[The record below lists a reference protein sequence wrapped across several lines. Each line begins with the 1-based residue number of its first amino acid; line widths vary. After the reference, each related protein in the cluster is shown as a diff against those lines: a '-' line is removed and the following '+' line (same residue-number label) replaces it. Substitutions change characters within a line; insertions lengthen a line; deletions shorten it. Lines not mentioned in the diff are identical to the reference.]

1 MSKNDSTAEI
11 LVLYYSPGGTT
22 AEMANIIA
30 RGIEEVNGA
39 QARIRTV
46 PDVSPV
52 TEQAEPAIPESGPLY
67 ATMDDLTECDGLV
80 LGCPTHFGN
89 MPAAMKHFIDGT
101 SALWMG
107 CKLAGKPAAVFSAST
122 SMHGGQE
129 STLLTMM
136 LPLLHHGMLIVGLP
150 YTQVD
155 LFRGEI
161 EATAAV
167 HVKLPG
173 GTGRQMGDYDDFE
186 TVQPLRGTAS
196 ELADRLRDVLNG
208 GELGNIRHIEAS
220 LCIPFALPGD
230 IRIVPG

>member
-1 MSKNDSTAEI
+1 MTKEV

-30 RGIEEVNGA
+30 RGIEEIDGM
-39 QARIRTV
+39 QARVRTV
-46 PDVSPV
+46 PDVSPT
-52 TEQAEPAIPESGPLY
+52 TEQTESEIPENGPLY
-67 ATMDDLTECDGLV
+67 ATLDDLTECDGLI

-107 CKLAGKPAAVFSAST
+107 GKLAGKPAAVFSAST

-150 YTQVD
+150 YTETELFQTKTGGTPYGATRLTDD
-155 LFRGEI
+155 L
-161 EATAAV
+161 EATPLSEEE
-167 HVKLPG
+167 HKLCLAI
-173 GTGRQMGDYDDFE
+173 GRR
-186 TVQPLRGTAS
+186 VASTAKKLS
-196 ELADRLRDVLNG
+196 Q
-208 GELGNIRHIEAS
+208 
-220 LCIPFALPGD
+220 
-230 IRIVPG
+230 

>member
-1 MSKNDSTAEI
+1 MSQEI

-30 RGIEEVNGA
+30 RGVEEIEGMH
-39 QARIRTV
+39 ARVRTV

-52 TEQAEPAIPESGPLY
+52 SEQTAPAIPEDGPLY
-67 ATMDDLTECDGLV
+67 ASTDDLVECAGLI

-89 MPAAMKHFIDGT
+89 MPAAMKHFIDNT

-107 CKLAGKPAAVFSAST
+107 GKLVGKPAAVFSAST

-150 YTQVD
+150 YTETELFQTKTGGTPYGATRLTDD
-155 LFRGEI
+155 L
-161 EATAAV
+161 EATPLSDEER
-167 HVKLPG
+167 KLCLAI
-173 GTGRQMGDYDDFE
+173 GRR
-186 TVQPLRGTAS
+186 VASTAKK
-196 ELADRLRDVLNG
+196 L
-208 GELGNIRHIEAS
+208 IQ
-220 LCIPFALPGD
+220 
-230 IRIVPG
+230 